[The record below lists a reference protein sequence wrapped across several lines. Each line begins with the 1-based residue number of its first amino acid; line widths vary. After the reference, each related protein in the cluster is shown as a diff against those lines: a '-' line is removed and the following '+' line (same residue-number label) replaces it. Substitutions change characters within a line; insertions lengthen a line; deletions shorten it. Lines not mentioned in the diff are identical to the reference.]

1 MHKGGQGFQH
11 CTVTG
16 RAGSQACTQRWQL
29 ARMLSAG
36 VWLLARCADL
46 EGLGYDVRRF
56 GFCLLALF
64 GLGMIYRVAAL
75 AAMLLLYRDRQ
86 R

>member
-1 MHKGGQGFQH
+1 M
-11 CTVTG
+11 TLAVAG
-16 RAGSQACTQRWQL
+16 RADNQACSHRWQL
-29 ARMLSAG
+29 ANVLFAG

-75 AAMLLLYRDRQ
+75 AAMLLLNRDKQ